1 VRREDDLDIETGHSF
16 LCPCTSGRPCPSY
29 SSRFKTFQAIQ
40 TVSSNSRFEMFTR
53 ILTDLERKQAKT
65 YLKQDGERTLN
76 IKILTVRARKYLPQ
90 IREDLEL
97 LEKVLA
103 TYERDK
109 TK

>member
-1 VRREDDLDIETGHSF
+1 
-16 LCPCTSGRPCPSY
+16 
-29 SSRFKTFQAIQ
+29 
-40 TVSSNSRFEMFTR
+40 MFTR

-76 IKILTVRARKYLPQ
+76 IKILTVRARKVLPQ
-90 IREDLEL
+90 IREDLEF